1 MANIVIMPGGFH
13 PFHAGHAALYNSIKK
28 KYGEGSDI
36 YVAASNNQKERP
48 FPFEI
53 KEKLAQL
60 SGVQP
65 GEFVQVKSPFVPRE
79 ITDKYDPDKDTIV
92 FVRSEKDKDEFPKP
106 GSVKKDGSPGYF
118 QHIDTAK
125 RGAQPFSKVGY
136 MDYLPVKEF
145 AGITSAT
152 QIRDTWPSL
161 NDDQREEFITHIYP
175 KLKGNDKLIK
185 NVVKLLSKGMSL
197 NEGLAYIDKDGNR
210 VDYTRPDL
218 PTNIRELV
226 INWFNDRDRYTKATL
241 KQKGYTVDIDDKFN
255 NIDIVDK
262 KGRKFTVKVDDAMD
276 DLIQQAYAE
285 PINEAFMDPENYI
298 SYRKSMAPGIN
309 HAKAILLGFIK
320 ANGFNLRGIKTRRSP
335 APNHQFGLHDYER
348 IMNASIIPDRKVV
361 TQQDIDNL
369 SNEFKRKFPPLR
381 GPHGI
386 FEVSLYGNEDS
397 SMQVISIYPV
407 IVKDKNIDEAFVDP
421 DQSKQYWNHDAQK
434 VGVGGQIEFPLTDK
448 PNLNG
453 RRQGFNEGE
462 ERSIIR
468 DAAINALVNAFEGLA
483 DEFESREAIEAN
495 IYNELSNLSV
505 EDIVDPEMD
514 HHGQRMGNFASGRV
528 IDVVDSSSVIDE
540 VLQQI
545 NYFDPADDR
554 NYVSEG
560 VGKDI
565 ALGALTLGALAGGVG
580 ANDITYDD
588 LFNKY
593 YTAEVEKMEQRGYNL
608 TDRDADGYN
617 PSLKRSARRIA
628 KLKAQQEIQKLSPAD
643 SPIAKQIEKTRTE
656 LPQPNF
662 DNYMPSRMNESIDKI
677 RGMIKETTDEQKSK
691 SVDLHRKLFEL
702 FEEERGNVVKLRGF
716 GREVDKPIPDINK
729 VRAEKEK
736 EQERENNYYSER
748 RAEQEELLAR
758 LQAELLNAKQEFVEL
773 ADAQLLP
780 VEMLDT
786 MENIDKLID
795 FIENWEGSEEQNN
808 FPFTESILEKLQL
821 KTVQLK
827 EYFGGMRDRQ
837 APRVLRKQDP
847 KLDINS
853 FWNTTDL
860 TETADYIEEK

>member
-13 PFHAGHAALYNSIKK
+13 PFHAGHAALYNSIKQ

-65 GEFVQVKSPFVPRE
+65 GEFVQVKSPFVPKE

-92 FVRSEKDKDEFPKP
+92 FVRSEKDRNEYPKP
-106 GSVKKDGSPGYF
+106 GMTKKDGSPGYF
-118 QHIDTAK
+118 QHIDTAQ

-161 NDDQREEFITHIYP
+161 NDEQREEFITHIYP

-197 NEGLAYIDKDGNR
+197 NEGLAYIDDKGNR

-218 PTNIRELV
+218 PTDIENLV
-226 INWFNDRDRYTKATL
+226 IDWFNDRDKYTKATL
-241 KQKGYTVDIDDKFN
+241 KQKGYTVDVDDKVN
-255 NIDIVDK
+255 NIDVVDK
-262 KGRKFTVKVDDAMD
+262 KGRKYTVSVDDAMGK
-276 DLIQQAYAE
+276 LIQQAYQE
-285 PINEAFMDPENYI
+285 PIN
-298 SYRKSMAPGIN
+298 
-309 HAKAILLGFIK
+309 
-320 ANGFNLRGIKTRRSP
+320 
-335 APNHQFGLHDYER
+335 
-348 IMNASIIPDRKVV
+348 
-361 TQQDIDNL
+361 
-369 SNEFKRKFPPLR
+369 
-381 GPHGI
+381 
-386 FEVSLYGNEDS
+386 
-397 SMQVISIYPV
+397 
-407 IVKDKNIDEAFVDP
+407 EAFVDP

-434 VGVGGQIEFPLTDK
+434 IGVGGQIEFPLTDK

-468 DAAINALVNAFEGLA
+468 DAAIDALVNAFEGHA

-495 IYNELSNLSV
+495 IYNELSSLDV

-540 VLQQI
+540 VLQQL
-545 NYFDPADDR
+545 NYFDTDDDR
-554 NYVSEG
+554 NYISE
-560 VGKDI
+560 
-565 ALGALTLGALAGGVG
+565 
-580 ANDITYDD
+580 
-588 LFNKY
+588 
-593 YTAEVEKMEQRGYNL
+593 
-608 TDRDADGYN
+608 
-617 PSLKRSARRIA
+617 SL
-628 KLKAQQEIQKLSPAD
+628 
-643 SPIAKQIEKTRTE
+643 
-656 LPQPNF
+656 N
-662 DNYMPSRMNESIDKI
+662 KI
-677 RGMIKETTDEQKSK
+677 RGMIKETTDEQKSR

-702 FEEERGNVVKLRGF
+702 MEEEKNNVVKLRGF
-716 GREVDKPIPDINK
+716 GREADKPIPDINK
-729 VRAEKEK
+729 VRAEKER
-736 EQERENNYYSER
+736 EQERENNRYSEQR
-748 RAEQEELLAR
+748 QKQDNYLTAIQEILFGLHEEFAEMEQLGLMP
-758 LQAELLNAKQEFVEL
+758 VEL
-773 ADAQLLP
+773 KDAFNNTTQ
-780 VEMLDT
+780 
-786 MENIDKLID
+786 LID
-795 FIENWEGSEEQNN
+795 FISDYKDSEDQNN
-808 FPFTESILEKLQL
+808 FPFTEEMLDKLHL

-827 EYFGGMRDRQ
+827 EYFGGWRDTS
-837 APRVLRKQDP
+837 APRVLRKQTP
-847 KLDINS
+847 RLDINS

-860 TETADYIEEK
+860 SETADYIEEK

>member
-13 PFHAGHAALYNSIKK
+13 PFHAGHAALYNSIKQ

-65 GEFVQVKSPFVPRE
+65 GEFVQVKSPFVPKE

-92 FVRSEKDKDEFPKP
+92 FVRSEKDRNEYPKP
-106 GSVKKDGSPGYF
+106 GMTKKDGSPGYF
-118 QHIDTAK
+118 QHIDTAQ

-161 NDDQREEFITHIYP
+161 NDEQREEFITHIYP

-197 NEGLAYIDKDGNR
+197 NEGLAYIDDKGNR

-218 PTNIRELV
+218 PTDIENLV
-226 INWFNDRDRYTKATL
+226 IDWFNDRDKYTKATL
-241 KQKGYTVDIDDKFN
+241 KQKGYTVDVDDKVN
-255 NIDIVDK
+255 NIDVVDK
-262 KGRKFTVKVDDAMD
+262 KGRKYTVSVDDAMGK
-276 DLIQQAYAE
+276 LIQQAYQE
-285 PINEAFMDPENYI
+285 PIN
-298 SYRKSMAPGIN
+298 
-309 HAKAILLGFIK
+309 
-320 ANGFNLRGIKTRRSP
+320 
-335 APNHQFGLHDYER
+335 
-348 IMNASIIPDRKVV
+348 
-361 TQQDIDNL
+361 
-369 SNEFKRKFPPLR
+369 
-381 GPHGI
+381 
-386 FEVSLYGNEDS
+386 
-397 SMQVISIYPV
+397 
-407 IVKDKNIDEAFVDP
+407 EAFVDP

-434 VGVGGQIEFPLTDK
+434 IGVGGQIEFPLTDK

-468 DAAINALVNAFEGLA
+468 DAAIDALVNAFEGHA

-495 IYNELSNLSV
+495 IYNELSSLDV

-540 VLQQI
+540 VLQQL
-545 NYFDPADDR
+545 NYFDTDDDR
-554 NYVSEG
+554 NYVSE
-560 VGKDI
+560 
-565 ALGALTLGALAGGVG
+565 
-580 ANDITYDD
+580 
-588 LFNKY
+588 
-593 YTAEVEKMEQRGYNL
+593 
-608 TDRDADGYN
+608 
-617 PSLKRSARRIA
+617 SL
-628 KLKAQQEIQKLSPAD
+628 
-643 SPIAKQIEKTRTE
+643 
-656 LPQPNF
+656 N
-662 DNYMPSRMNESIDKI
+662 KI
-677 RGMIKETTDEQKSK
+677 RGMIKETTDEQKSR

-702 FEEERGNVVKLRGF
+702 MEEEKNNVVKLRGF
-716 GREVDKPIPDINK
+716 GREADKPIPDINK
-729 VRAEKEK
+729 VRAEKER
-736 EQERENNYYSER
+736 EQERENNRYSEQR
-748 RAEQEELLAR
+748 QKQDNYLTAIQEILFGLHEEFAEMEQLGLMP
-758 LQAELLNAKQEFVEL
+758 VEL
-773 ADAQLLP
+773 KDAFNNTTQ
-780 VEMLDT
+780 
-786 MENIDKLID
+786 LID
-795 FIENWEGSEEQNN
+795 FISDYKDSEDQNN
-808 FPFTESILEKLQL
+808 FPFTEEMLDKLHL

-827 EYFGGMRDRQ
+827 EYFGGWRDTS
-837 APRVLRKQDP
+837 APRVLRKQTP
-847 KLDINS
+847 RLDINS

-860 TETADYIEEK
+860 SETADYIEEK

>member
-13 PFHAGHAALYNSIKK
+13 PFHAGHAALYNSIKQ

-65 GEFVQVKSPFVPRE
+65 GEFVQVKSPFVPKE

-125 RGAQPFSKVGY
+125 RGSQPFSKVGY

-152 QIRDTWPSL
+152 QIRNTWPSL
-161 NDDQREEFITHIYP
+161 NDDQREEFVTHIYP

-185 NVVKLLSKGMSL
+185 NVVSLLSKGMSL

-226 INWFNDRDRYTKATL
+226 IDWFNDRDRYTKATL

-462 ERSIIR
+462 ERSDIET
-468 DAAINALVNAFEGLA
+468 AAYEWLLDYKSQHPDSDYEELYKALKNVSHDDLGTQELDYFMGEPLGLNM
-483 DEFESREAIEAN
+483 DN
-495 IYNELSNLSV
+495 KNL
-505 EDIVDPEMD
+505 IVD
-514 HHGQRMGNFASGRV
+514 A
-528 IDVVDSSSVIDE
+528 
-540 VLQQI
+540 VLAQMTEGMRR
-545 NYFDPADDR
+545 YR
-554 NYVSEG
+554 YEEG

-617 PSLKRSARRIA
+617 PGLKRNAKRIA

-656 LPQPNF
+656 LPQPDF

-677 RGMIKETTDEQKSK
+677 RAMIKETTDEQKTK

-702 FEEERGNVVKLRGF
+702 FEEEKDNVLNFPDKKSNVIDLDRQREYKSARQGIYTRRREQQENYLKVIQNTLF
-716 GREVDKPIPDINK
+716 GLH
-729 VRAEKEK
+729 
-736 EQERENNYYSER
+736 
-748 RAEQEELLAR
+748 EEF
-758 LQAELLNAKQEFVEL
+758 AELEQLGLMPIAMKDAFEQTKEL
-773 ADAQLLP
+773 IQY
-780 VEMLDT
+780 
-786 MENIDKLID
+786 
-795 FIENWEGSEEQNN
+795 IEDYNPDDDD
-808 FPFTESILEKLQL
+808 FPFDRDDLVEKLQI

-827 EYFGGMRDRQ
+827 EYFGGWRDRQ
-837 APRVLRKQDP
+837 APRTLRKQTP
-847 KLDINS
+847 KLDITS

>member
-13 PFHAGHAALYNSIKK
+13 PFHAGHAALYNSIKQ

-65 GEFVQVKSPFVPRE
+65 GEFVQVKSPFVPKE

-92 FVRSEKDKDEFPKP
+92 FVRSEKDRNEYPKP
-106 GSVKKDGSPGYF
+106 GMTKKDGSPGYF
-118 QHIDTAK
+118 QHIDTAQ

-161 NDDQREEFITHIYP
+161 NDEQREEFITHIYP

-197 NEGLAYIDKDGNR
+197 NEGLAYIDDKGNR

-218 PTNIRELV
+218 PTDIENLV
-226 INWFNDRDRYTKATL
+226 IDWFNDRDKYTKATL
-241 KQKGYTVDIDDKFN
+241 KQKGYTVDVDDKVN
-255 NIDIVDK
+255 NIDVVDK
-262 KGRKFTVKVDDAMD
+262 KGRKYTVSVDDAMGK
-276 DLIQQAYAE
+276 LIQQAYQE
-285 PINEAFMDPENYI
+285 PIN
-298 SYRKSMAPGIN
+298 
-309 HAKAILLGFIK
+309 
-320 ANGFNLRGIKTRRSP
+320 
-335 APNHQFGLHDYER
+335 
-348 IMNASIIPDRKVV
+348 
-361 TQQDIDNL
+361 
-369 SNEFKRKFPPLR
+369 
-381 GPHGI
+381 
-386 FEVSLYGNEDS
+386 
-397 SMQVISIYPV
+397 
-407 IVKDKNIDEAFVDP
+407 EAFVDP

-434 VGVGGQIEFPLTDK
+434 IGVGGQIEFPLTDK

-468 DAAINALVNAFEGLA
+468 DAAIDALVNAFEGHA

-495 IYNELSNLSV
+495 IYNELSSLDV

-540 VLQQI
+540 VLQQL
-545 NYFDPADDR
+545 NYFDTDDDR
-554 NYVSEG
+554 NYVSE
-560 VGKDI
+560 
-565 ALGALTLGALAGGVG
+565 
-580 ANDITYDD
+580 
-588 LFNKY
+588 
-593 YTAEVEKMEQRGYNL
+593 
-608 TDRDADGYN
+608 
-617 PSLKRSARRIA
+617 SL
-628 KLKAQQEIQKLSPAD
+628 
-643 SPIAKQIEKTRTE
+643 
-656 LPQPNF
+656 N
-662 DNYMPSRMNESIDKI
+662 KI
-677 RGMIKETTDEQKSK
+677 RGMIKETTDEQKSR

-702 FEEERGNVVKLRGF
+702 MEEEKNNVVKLRGF
-716 GREVDKPIPDINK
+716 GREADKPIPDINK
-729 VRAEKEK
+729 VRAEKER
-736 EQERENNYYSER
+736 EQERENNRYSEQR
-748 RAEQEELLAR
+748 QKQDNYLTAIQEILFGLHEEFAEMEQLGLMPIEL
-758 LQAELLNAKQEFVEL
+758 K
-773 ADAQLLP
+773 DAFNNTTQ
-780 VEMLDT
+780 
-786 MENIDKLID
+786 LID
-795 FIENWEGSEEQNN
+795 FISDYKDSEDQNN
-808 FPFTESILEKLQL
+808 FPFTEEMLDKLHL

-827 EYFGGMRDRQ
+827 EYFGGWRDTS
-837 APRVLRKQDP
+837 APRVLRKQTP
-847 KLDINS
+847 RLDINS

-860 TETADYIEEK
+860 SETADYIEEK

>member
-13 PFHAGHAALYNSIKK
+13 PFHAGHAALYNSIKQ

-65 GEFVQVKSPFVPRE
+65 GEFVQVKSPFVPKE

-92 FVRSEKDKDEFPKP
+92 FVRSEKDRNEYPKP
-106 GSVKKDGSPGYF
+106 GMTKKDGSPGYF
-118 QHIDTAK
+118 QHIDTAQ

-161 NDDQREEFITHIYP
+161 NDEQREEFITHIYP

-197 NEGLAYIDKDGNR
+197 NEGLAYIDDKGNR

-218 PTNIRELV
+218 PTDIENLV
-226 INWFNDRDRYTKATL
+226 IDWFNDRDKYTKATL
-241 KQKGYTVDIDDKFN
+241 KQKGYTVDVDDKVN
-255 NIDIVDK
+255 NIVVVDK
-262 KGRKFTVKVDDAMD
+262 KGRKYTVSVDDAMGK
-276 DLIQQAYAE
+276 LIQQAYQE
-285 PINEAFMDPENYI
+285 PIN
-298 SYRKSMAPGIN
+298 
-309 HAKAILLGFIK
+309 
-320 ANGFNLRGIKTRRSP
+320 
-335 APNHQFGLHDYER
+335 
-348 IMNASIIPDRKVV
+348 
-361 TQQDIDNL
+361 
-369 SNEFKRKFPPLR
+369 
-381 GPHGI
+381 
-386 FEVSLYGNEDS
+386 
-397 SMQVISIYPV
+397 
-407 IVKDKNIDEAFVDP
+407 EAFVDP

-434 VGVGGQIEFPLTDK
+434 IGVGGQIEFPLTDK

-468 DAAINALVNAFEGLA
+468 DAAIDALVNAFEGHA

-495 IYNELSNLSV
+495 IYNELSSLDV

-540 VLQQI
+540 VLQQL
-545 NYFDPADDR
+545 NYFDTDDDR
-554 NYVSEG
+554 NYVSE
-560 VGKDI
+560 
-565 ALGALTLGALAGGVG
+565 
-580 ANDITYDD
+580 
-588 LFNKY
+588 
-593 YTAEVEKMEQRGYNL
+593 
-608 TDRDADGYN
+608 
-617 PSLKRSARRIA
+617 SL
-628 KLKAQQEIQKLSPAD
+628 
-643 SPIAKQIEKTRTE
+643 
-656 LPQPNF
+656 N
-662 DNYMPSRMNESIDKI
+662 KI
-677 RGMIKETTDEQKSK
+677 RGMIKETTDEQKSR

-702 FEEERGNVVKLRGF
+702 MEEEKNNVVKLRGF
-716 GREVDKPIPDINK
+716 GREADKPIPDINK
-729 VRAEKEK
+729 VRAEKER
-736 EQERENNYYSER
+736 EQERENNRYSEQR
-748 RAEQEELLAR
+748 QKQDNYLTAIQEILFGLHEEFAEMEQLGLMPIEL
-758 LQAELLNAKQEFVEL
+758 K
-773 ADAQLLP
+773 DAFNNTTQ
-780 VEMLDT
+780 
-786 MENIDKLID
+786 LID
-795 FIENWEGSEEQNN
+795 FISDYKDSEDQNN
-808 FPFTESILEKLQL
+808 FPFTEEMLDKLHL

-827 EYFGGMRDRQ
+827 EYFGGWRDTS
-837 APRVLRKQDP
+837 APRVLRKQTP
-847 KLDINS
+847 RLDINS

-860 TETADYIEEK
+860 SETADYIEEK

>member
-13 PFHAGHAALYNSIKK
+13 PFHAGHAALYNSIKE
-28 KYGEGSDI
+28 KYGNSDV
-36 YVAASNNQKERP
+36 YVAASDNQKERP
-48 FPFEI
+48 FPFKI
-53 KEKLAQL
+53 KEKLAQI

-65 GEFVQVKSPFVPRE
+65 GEFVQVKSPFVPKE
-79 ITDKYDPDKDTIV
+79 ITDKYDPEKDSIV
-92 FVRSEKDKDEFPKP
+92 FVRSEKDRNEYPKT
-106 GSVKKDGSPGYF
+106 GMIKKDGSPGYF
-118 QHIDTAK
+118 HSVDKGITE
-125 RGAQPFSKVGY
+125 PFGKVGY
-136 MDYLPVKEF
+136 IDYLPVKKF

-152 QIRDTWPSL
+152 QIRDAWPNL
-161 NDDQREEFITHIYP
+161 NDDQREDFVTQIYP
-175 KLKGNDKLIK
+175 HIANNKKLIK
-185 NVVKLLSKGMSL
+185 NVVKLLSQGMSL
-197 NEGLAYIDKDGNR
+197 NEGLAYIDDKGNR

-218 PTNIRELV
+218 PTDIRALV

-241 KQKGYTVDIDDKFN
+241 KQKGYTIDIDDKFD

-262 KGRKFTVKVDDAMD
+262 KGRKFTVKVDDAMN
-276 DLIQQAYAE
+276 DLIQQAYTE
-285 PINEAFMDPENYI
+285 PMNE
-298 SYRKSMAPGIN
+298 
-309 HAKAILLGFIK
+309 
-320 ANGFNLRGIKTRRSP
+320 T
-335 APNHQFGLHDYER
+335 
-348 IMNASIIPDRKVV
+348 
-361 TQQDIDNL
+361 
-369 SNEFKRKFPPLR
+369 
-381 GPHGI
+381 
-386 FEVSLYGNEDS
+386 
-397 SMQVISIYPV
+397 
-407 IVKDKNIDEAFVDP
+407 FVDP

-434 VGVGGQIEFPLTDK
+434 IGVGGQIEMPLTDK

-453 RRQGFNEGE
+453 RRQGFNEGG

-468 DAAINALVNAFEGLA
+468 DATIDALVNAFEGHE

-495 IYNELSNLSV
+495 IYKVLSDLNV
-505 EDIVDPEMD
+505 EDIVDPKKE
-514 HHGQRMGNFASGRV
+514 HGGQRMGNFASGRV
-528 IDVVDSSSVIDE
+528 IDVVDSGSVIDE
-540 VLQQI
+540 VMQQI

-593 YTAEVEKMEQRGYNL
+593 YTAEIQKMEERGYNL

-617 PSLKRSARRIA
+617 PSLKRGARRIA

-662 DNYMPSRMNESIDKI
+662 DNYMPSRINESIDKI
-677 RGMIKETTDEQKSK
+677 RGMIKETTDEQKSR

-702 FEEERGNVVKLRGF
+702 MEEERDNISDLSHYRKQRQMQSNYLTTIENLLMGLHEEFAEMEQLKLMP
-716 GREVDKPIPDINK
+716 VD
-729 VRAEKEK
+729 
-736 EQERENNYYSER
+736 
-748 RAEQEELLAR
+748 L
-758 LQAELLNAKQEFVEL
+758 
-773 ADAQLLP
+773 
-780 VEMLDT
+780 LDT
-786 MENIDKLID
+786 FENIKDLIKY
-795 FIENWEGSEEQNN
+795 IQNYDPVKDN
-808 FPFTESILEKLQL
+808 FPFPKDLLEKLQL

-827 EYFGGMRDRQ
+827 EYFGGMRDRS
-837 APRVLRKQDP
+837 APRVLRKQNP